1 MKTFTCLIILLCL
14 PAKAIALRIQQLALS
29 PIATQSI
36 NVSINTEA
44 VELYYFQSWQY
55 VVDDHTI
62 TIEAFYVSGFGSTIE
77 YLNNNFQLPIDT
89 DLAGA
94 YNLTVKIYYA
104 NQLDAYLQPEQQ
116 DEMQVV
122 FQTPLKPI
130 TFLAQEEMI
139 PKGAVILYP
148 NPTDGNLL
156 IIGSID
162 SLEVFDSQ
170 GRQVFKL
177 MHWYD
182 YVDLSGLANGIYFV
196 KIHQR
201 QNSRTYSVLKK

>member
-1 MKTFTCLIILLCL
+1 MKTFTCLIILLCV
-14 PAKAIALRIQQLALS
+14 PAKAIALSIQKLALS
-29 PIATQSI
+29 PISPHSI

-77 YLNNNFQLPIDT
+77 YLNNNFQLPIDA
-89 DLAGA
+89 DLAGT
-94 YNLTVKIYYA
+94 YDLTVKIYYT

-130 TFLAQEEMI
+130 TFLAQQELI
-139 PKGAVILYP
+139 SKTAVILYP
-148 NPTDGNLL
+148 NPTDGNLH
-156 IIGSID
+156 IIGAID
-162 SLEVFDSQ
+162 SLKVLDSQ
-170 GRQVFKL
+170 GRQVMQLRHF
-177 MHWYD
+177 YD
-182 YVDLSGLANGIYFV
+182 HIDLSGLANGIYFV
-196 KIHQR
+196 EIRQHQS
-201 QNSRTYSVLKK
+201 SRVDRVIKR